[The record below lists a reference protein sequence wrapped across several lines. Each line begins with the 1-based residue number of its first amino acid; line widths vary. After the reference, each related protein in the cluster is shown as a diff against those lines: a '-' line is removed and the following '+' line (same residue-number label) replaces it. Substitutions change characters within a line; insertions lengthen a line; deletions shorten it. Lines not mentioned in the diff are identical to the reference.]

1 MPAWRRLFVAA
12 VGALSLVGA
21 GTVSVAADG
30 EGNGLITFNS
40 MTGVSGAAVGAVN
53 DRGITGGGFPWVITS
68 GTGSVDLAGNV
79 SVTVKGLVIPSP
91 PLPVAK
97 NPVPFFKAIVSCL
110 TEDDGVVNL
119 STGTFPA
126 SMAGDS
132 TITGHVNLPSEC
144 NDPIVF
150 VTSPGGAWFAMSNEN
165 EGGD

>member
-1 MPAWRRLFVAA
+1 MPTWRRLFVAA
-12 VGALSLVGA
+12 VGALSLLGA
-21 GTVSVAADG
+21 GAVSVNADG
-30 EGNGLITFNS
+30 EGDGLISFNS
-40 MTGVSGAAVGAVN
+40 MTPVTGAAVGAVN
-53 DRGITGGGFPWVITS
+53 DRGLTGGGLPWVITS

-79 SVTVKGLVIPSP
+79 SVTVKGLIIPSP

-110 TEDDGVVNL
+110 TEDDAVVNV
-119 STGTFPA
+119 STANFPA

-132 TITGHVNLPSEC
+132 TIIGHVNLPSTC
-144 NDPIVF
+144 DDPIVF